1 MDRPTTIPSALDR
14 KDHTLFEWAGA
25 SPCPGAGLERFADHS
40 LVLLE
45 DREMTDTSLPPADQS
60 AGDLKTVV
68 IDSVKDAA
76 NRVSAAI
83 DEGRRPGEPL
93 DILAKVTREAPLG
106 ALLASFLFGAA
117 LARRRHW

>member
-1 MDRPTTIPSALDR
+1 MNDTT
-14 KDHTLFEWAGA
+14 
-25 SPCPGAGLERFADHS
+25 
-40 LVLLE
+40 
-45 DREMTDTSLPPADQS
+45 LPPAGGS

-68 IDSVKDAA
+68 IDGLKDAA

-83 DEGRRPGEPL
+83 DEGCRPGQPL
-93 DILAKVTREAPLG
+93 DILAKVTREAALG

>member
-1 MDRPTTIPSALDR
+1 
-14 KDHTLFEWAGA
+14 
-25 SPCPGAGLERFADHS
+25 
-40 LVLLE
+40 
-45 DREMTDTSLPPADQS
+45 MTDTTLPPADES

-68 IDSVKDAA
+68 IDGVKDAA

-83 DEGRRPGEPL
+83 DEGRRPGRPF